1 MSESAKQFVIKM
13 SAPQN
18 MNIGKHQ
25 NKTKLPF
32 YYLFYFT
39 FSTFL
44 CSCTE
49 YKRQRCREK
58 WQYFCQSFSPVPSY
72 KSNRVRRGARQG
84 RLFWD
89 KLSTLFSPKP
99 QTEGFIEDVSVAGID
114 NNINGVQNDAN
125 DCWRLVKQC
134 EWVTYKTVCANKPV
148 NVCKVSK
155 IKTFD
160 ELMM

>member
-18 MNIGKHQ
+18 MNIGEHP
-25 NKTKLPF
+25 NNMNLILLMELFFF
-32 YYLFYFT
+32 YR
-39 FSTFL
+39 
-44 CSCTE
+44 CTD

-72 KSNRVRRGARQG
+72 ETNRVRREARQG

-89 KLSTLFSPKP
+89 KLSNLFSPKP

-114 NNINGVQNDAN
+114 NNINDVQNDVN

>member
-1 MSESAKQFVIKM
+1 MESRSETIDNLYIDNNGLIMIMSLIIKDM
-13 SAPQN
+13 V
-18 MNIGKHQ
+18 
-25 NKTKLPF
+25 L
-32 YYLFYFT
+32 LFF
-39 FSTFL
+39 
-44 CSCTE
+44 
-49 YKRQRCREK
+49 
-58 WQYFCQSFSPVPSY
+58 
-72 KSNRVRRGARQG
+72 
-84 RLFWD
+84 
-89 KLSTLFSPKP
+89 
-99 QTEGFIEDVSVAGID
+99 AGID

>member
-1 MSESAKQFVIKM
+1 M
-13 SAPQN
+13 
-18 MNIGKHQ
+18 
-25 NKTKLPF
+25 
-32 YYLFYFT
+32 
-39 FSTFL
+39 FL
-44 CSCTE
+44 NRCTD

-72 KSNRVRRGARQG
+72 QNSRVRRGTRQG

-99 QTEGFIEDVSVAGID
+99 QTEQFIEDVSGNDID
-114 NNINGVQNDAN
+114 NSDVQNDAN
-125 DCWRLVKQC
+125 NCWQLVNQC

-155 IKTFD
+155 VGKTKP
-160 ELMM
+160 LMN